1 MYNDARMYSMP
12 TPVELTALLLAGSIS
27 VGSYEHKMQCP
38 DIPDM
43 EKELL
48 MSLLEAKYRDMES
61 VQISD
66 VIAKELATESSRV
79 LLSSWRGKDYRIR
92 YLRFTGLVLG
102 DKINNGISPGPKE
115 QNPHSSYRLAAF
127 KKVQQ

>member
-1 MYNDARMYSMP
+1 MYAMP

-43 EKELL
+43 GKELL
-48 MSLLEAKYRDMES
+48 MTALEAKYTDMKS
-61 VQISD
+61 VKVSD
-66 VIAKELATESSRV
+66 VIAKELAAESNRV
-79 LLSSWRGKDYRIR
+79 LLSSWRGKDYRSR

-102 DKINNGISPGPKE
+102 DKINNRVSPSPEK
-115 QNPHSSYRLAAF
+115 QNPDSGYRLAAF